1 MYLKTLAKSVLMPL
15 ELATDAAIQNK
26 MFGSDTTTLTV
37 CDDQMNDVMKI
48 VKSLE
53 KSDLLIKR
61 S

>member
-1 MYLKTLAKSVLMPL
+1 
-15 ELATDAAIQNK
+15 
-26 MFGSDTTTLTV
+26 MFGSGTTTLTV

>member
-1 MYLKTLAKSVLMPL
+1 
-15 ELATDAAIQNK
+15 
-26 MFGSDTTTLTV
+26 MFGSGTTTLTV

-53 KSDLLIKR
+53 KSDLLIER